1 MCTHQFFFQIQYV
14 ILESNI
20 AITEARKKKS
30 RMRMVDVVEV
40 KCVGV
45 IDTKVHKHNNNT
57 THSACRKMEWKTG
70 TNILEDAIYETNK
83 KKRK

>member
-1 MCTHQFFFQIQYV
+1 
-14 ILESNI
+14 
-20 AITEARKKKS
+20 
-30 RMRMVDVVEV
+30 MRMVDVVEV